1 VHRFG
6 TDLRLLVATDMTPR
20 SDRAVERAVK
30 LAGTWQAPLTIL
42 HVVNDELPQSTQRV
56 GIEEAEQVLAAQI
69 SPWRESGVN
78 VVFAV
83 IKGHDYEAII
93 AQAQKEEAKF
103 IVMGTHRKM
112 LMREHWLGTTVD
124 QVVRYGDRP
133 VLVVRQLP
141 LRAYEKIVVAVDFSQ
156 PSRLALEFALLLF
169 PGAIFTV
176 LHSFHVPFK
185 AFQPSRQTT
194 QQFFDLHEKEMIQFI
209 QSVVGDFR
217 VRFGEISCEIKTV
230 IEEGFPTD
238 VVHQQVHSQ
247 KPDLVVIGT
256 HGRSGFRQAVLGS
269 IAEEL
274 ISTLSVD
281 VLAVKAPC
289 EVSTIRQT

>member
-1 VHRFG
+1 MHRFG
-6 TDLRLLVATDMTPR
+6 DDLKLLAATDLTPR
-20 SDRAVERAVK
+20 SDRAVQRAVQ
-30 LAGTWQAPLTIL
+30 LAGAWQAPLTIL
-42 HVVNDELPQSTQRV
+42 HVVNDELPQSILRV
-56 GIEEAEQVLAAQI
+56 AVDEAEQVLAAQI
-69 SPWRESGVN
+69 APWRESGVN
-78 VVFAV
+78 VMFAV
-83 IKGHDYEAII
+83 TKGHDYETII
-93 AQAQKEEAKF
+93 AQAQNEAAKF

-133 VLVVRQLP
+133 VLVVRKMP
-141 LRAYEKIVVAVDFSQ
+141 LRAYEKIMVAVDFSQ

-217 VRFGEISCEIKTV
+217 ARYGEISCEIKTV
-230 IEEGFPTD
+230 VEEGFPIGT
-238 VVHQQVHSQ
+238 VYQQVNTQ

-256 HGRSGFRQAVLGS
+256 HGRTGFRQAILGS
-269 IAEEL
+269 TAEEL
-274 ISTLSVD
+274 ISTLPVD
-281 VLAVKAPC
+281 VLAVKVPQRA
-289 EVSTIRQT
+289 TAMT